1 MEEILKEIYAE
12 YPILGQFPFKVIDSR
27 GKKSP
32 YGGVIEFYSP
42 DEKYNPNPGTPTL
55 EVFSK
60 DLKGEELKKAIFG
73 DMLHYLP
80 EVDPVF
86 SQVRDSFIG
95 SLTPDQ
101 LAVDRAAYE
110 KAKKENNEKRSFED
124 WFKIS
129 RQDAY
134 LRGFLAPDRNNEW
147 ADAYTPEQTAVLQG
161 LQQYLKQPVVT
172 EPVSPFYTDPFGDT
186 TK

>member
-1 MEEILKEIYAE
+1 MEDILKQIYAE
-12 YPILGQFPFKVIDSR
+12 YPILSQYPFKVIDSR

-42 DEKYNPNPGTPTL
+42 DEKYNPNPGVPTL

-60 DLKGEELKKAIFG
+60 DLKGDELKRAIFG

-80 EVDPVF
+80 EVDPQF
-86 SQVRDSFIG
+86 AKARETIIS
-95 SLTPDQ
+95 SLTPEQ
-101 LAVDRAAYE
+101 LAIDKAAYE
-110 KAKKENNEKRSFED
+110 RAKKENKETRSFED
-124 WFKIS
+124 WFRIS

-147 ADAYTPEQTAVLQG
+147 AGAYTPQQEEMLMG
-161 LQQYLKQPVVT
+161 LQQYLKTPIKV

>member
-12 YPILGQFPFKVIDSR
+12 YPSLSQFPFKVIDSR

-60 DLKGEELKKAIFG
+60 NLKGEELKKAIFG

-80 EVDPVF
+80 EVDPTF
-86 SQVRDSFIG
+86 SQVRDTFIS

-101 LAVDRAAYE
+101 LAVDKADYERAKRE
-110 KAKKENNEKRSFED
+110 NKETRSFED
-124 WFKIS
+124 WFRVS

-134 LRGFLAPDRNNEW
+134 LRGFLAPDKNNEW
-147 ADAYTPEQTAVLQG
+147 ADAYTPQQRELLTG
-161 LQQYLKQPVVT
+161 LQQYLKKPMMVEQA
-172 EPVSPFYTDPFGDT
+172 SPFYTDPFGDT
-186 TK
+186 IK